1 MVRMAKWCFS
11 VLRLS
16 TSGIGQWVIKEQPRT
31 GYCCSSPKHCES
43 GDVMRKR
50 RERERKR
57 MRARKTEKRGDEETM
72 RSCFVLPVSFGGEA
86 GNEPEPVGRK

>member
-1 MVRMAKWCFS
+1 
-11 VLRLS
+11 
-16 TSGIGQWVIKEQPRT
+16 
-31 GYCCSSPKHCES
+31 
-43 GDVMRKR
+43 MRKR
-50 RERERKR
+50 REREKKR